1 MSYIFNH
8 IYSKNKDSIISMDN
22 AGWSISKHSQN
33 YMDCLTAN
41 FNQRVISLKTD
52 FVWVPLLSRP
62 EPYGLSMWSPKEPA
76 IKGFTSH

>member
-1 MSYIFNH
+1 MFTSIITSMFPMSYIFNH

-52 FVWVPLLSRP
+52 PVWARWLFFFGV
-62 EPYGLSMWSPKEPA
+62 
-76 IKGFTSH
+76 I